1 MINCYV
7 YLFLLVFLY
16 SLCSVSFP
24 CFCVWLFPI
33 GSHTV
38 LHTDPAR
45 LASFSVAVVVFLFI
59 QNLITTY
66 LLSCVCR
73 C

>member
-16 SLCSVSFP
+16 SLCSVSFL
-24 CFCVWLFPI
+24 CLFFALRLPPT
-33 GSHTV
+33 GSHT
-38 LHTDPAR
+38 DSAR
-45 LASFSVAVVVFLFI
+45 LALISVVVVVFLFI

-66 LLSCVCR
+66 LLPCVCR